1 MKGDTNNLN
10 INKKIYFDSEFIKIL
25 NNLHKNVEIKK
36 IIFFLINLLKFDI
49 IECRLKYNGDMFDFN
64 TIC

>member
-1 MKGDTNNLN
+1 MPSYSFVLSLLYIKL
-10 INKKIYFDSEFIKIL
+10 KKIS
-25 NNLHKNVEIKK
+25 
-36 IIFFLINLLKFDI
+36 IFFLINLLKFDI